1 MRRAIWVLLFLLGCS
16 GPAFEQASPAGGEL
30 AGSPSVA
37 GSLAAGGS
45 ALLSGAAG
53 NAAGNSAGGVA
64 GSEAGA
70 GGVAG
75 NEAGNSAGGEGGSE
89 EPPPVV
95 AGAAGDAPSHPC
107 DTSTWTAQAFASR
120 ELATSPA
127 AALDGLPATRWTSG
141 TERQTGQWFSLK
153 LGAGVVLA
161 ELKLSTPASVADVPS
176 SLELELDG
184 KRTPATFVADEPG
197 VLRVQ
202 FAATPASSARLVL
215 TAAALQWWSIGEIQ
229 AVCK

>member
-1 MRRAIWVLLFLLGCS
+1 MRRAIWVLFLLGCS
-16 GPAFEQASPAGGEL
+16 GPAFEQGSPADSEL

-37 GSLAAGGS
+37 GSLSVGGS
-45 ALLSGAAG
+45 AQLSGAAG
-53 NAAGNSAGGVA
+53 VGGGGNNAGGTEADSAGGVA
-64 GSEAGA
+64 
-70 GGVAG
+70 AG
-75 NEAGNSAGGEGGSE
+75 NEAGNNAGGEGGSG
-89 EPPPVV
+89 EPPIVV
-95 AGAAGDAPSHPC
+95 AGAAGDAPSYPC

-161 ELKLSTPASVADVPS
+161 ELKLSAPASPADVPS